1 MTTTYH
7 RVVFRFVCALLL
19 AATPAAAQFDLGGL
33 LDQFDQ
39 QDLEKGLSTLSGNS
53 IDDILQATA
62 EKPTAGA
69 GADGA
74 PTGPAGPPSSSGFI
88 LGPDQLLEFH
98 ARNLPVADAF
108 AQLRQA
114 VRMNIVVTPEVIA
127 WFSGDLY
134 DMTAEQAVA
143 AICRSTNLI
152 ARRHGAMLVIEPDQ
166 PETRIY
172 ELYYARAQDA
182 LAVVLP
188 LLSPLGQASASALGE
203 EGIASNP
210 ETAGGQSLASFDTLI
225 VHDVSRVLDVVD
237 AVIAR
242 VDAEPLQVLV
252 EATVMSIEL
261 TDALAFGVDFYAL
274 QGVDFADGG
283 VTSLDGQSLTFNEP
297 GFGSDTIDN
306 GVGSA
311 STGLTG
317 GLPGGGLSVAILR
330 DGIGAFFKALQEVS
344 NISVLA
350 HPKITTLNKQR
361 GEVLLGRRDG
371 FLTSIVTQT
380 ATTEQVEFLETGTR
394 LIFRPFITPSGYV
407 RLEVHPE
414 DSDGGI
420 NSDGLPFK
428 ETAEVTTNVIVADG
442 ETVVIGGLFR
452 EREQTVEKKVPV
464 LGDIPG
470 VGGLFRSENSRF
482 VREEIVIMLTPHI
495 VGPDGEWL
503 DVAAPAPASRRVA
516 SRGEVMDGRFRDED
530 VIGRWDTP
538 ISAWT
543 STHPTPEPV
552 VPLQP
557 DAGSRGLGGKVA
569 MAKSKAATRGLSTRT
584 KAICDRV
591 RKLIDAGRPAG
602 AEALLDSLTPAERS
616 HPYVRTLE
624 AKLDPVGEAG
634 PSVDA
639 RLARRIL
646 DDL

>member
-1 MTTTYH
+1 MRLT
-7 RVVFRFVCALLL
+7 RRIAWCLL
-19 AATPAAAQFDLGGL
+19 AFAAIAAPAAAQFDLAGV
-33 LDQFDQ
+33 LDQFDSE
-39 QDLEKGLSTLSGNS
+39 DLQKGLDTLSG
-53 IDDILQATA
+53 DGVGEILDATA
-62 EKPTAGA
+62 EKGGQGGGA
-69 GADGA
+69 A
-74 PTGPAGPPSSSGFI
+74 TKGPAGPASSSGFI
-88 LGPDQLLEFH
+88 LGPDELLEFH

-114 VRMNIVVTPEVIA
+114 VRMNIVVTPEVVA

-134 DMTAEQAVA
+134 DMTAEQVVA
-143 AICRSTNLI
+143 AICRSTNLV
-152 ARRHGAMLVIEPDQ
+152 ARRQGAMLVIEPDA

-182 LAVVLP
+182 LEVVLP
-188 LLSPLGQASASALGE
+188 LLSPIGQASATVLGE

-210 ETAGGQSLASFDTLI
+210 DTAGGQGLASFDTLV
-225 VHDVSRVLDVVD
+225 VHDVTRVLDVVD
-237 AVIAR
+237 SVIAR

-252 EATVMSIEL
+252 EATVMSVEL
-261 TDALAFGVDFYAL
+261 SDQLAFGVDFYAL

-283 VTSLDGQSLTFNEP
+283 ITSRDGSSLSFSET
-297 GFGSDTIDN
+297 GFGSEVIDGGLGN
-306 GVGSA
+306 A
-311 STGLTG
+311 STGLTS

-330 DGIGAFFKALQEVS
+330 DGFGAFFQALREVS
-344 NISVLA
+344 HVSVLA
-350 HPKITTLNKQR
+350 NPKITTLNKQR

-380 ATTEQVEFLETGTR
+380 ATTQQVEFLETGTR

-428 ETAEVTTNVIVADG
+428 ETAEITTNVIVADG

-452 EREQTVEKKVPV
+452 EREQTVEMKVPV

-470 VGGLFRSENSRF
+470 IGGLFRSDNSRF

-503 DVAAPAPASRRVA
+503 EVPSPPPATRRVA
-516 SRGEVMDGRFRDED
+516 THGEVLDGRYRDAD
-530 VIGRWDTP
+530 VFGRAEAQ

-543 STHPTPEPV
+543 SSHPEPQSV
-552 VPLQP
+552 EPP
-557 DAGSRGLGGKVA
+557 RTAPSPRGDRVA
-569 MAKSKAATRGLSTRT
+569 EAKASPRGLSPHG
-584 KAICDRV
+584 KAVCARAV
-591 RKLIDAGRPAG
+591 KMLDARRPAA
-602 AEALLDSLTPAERS
+602 AEALLDSL
-616 HPYVRTLE
+616 
-624 AKLDPVGEAG
+624 
-634 PSVDA
+634 SVDDRRHPHA
-639 RLARRIL
+639 QALQRRTRPGADGETSVDVRLARRVL